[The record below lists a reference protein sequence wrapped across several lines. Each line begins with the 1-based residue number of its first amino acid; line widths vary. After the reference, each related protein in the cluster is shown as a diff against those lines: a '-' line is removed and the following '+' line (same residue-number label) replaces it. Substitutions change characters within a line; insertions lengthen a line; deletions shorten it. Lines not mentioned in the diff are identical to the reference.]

1 MTGNLTFNAIDVETA
16 NERPYSICQIG
27 IVQVRIGRIATS
39 RSFTVD
45 PQEPFRTFN
54 VRLHGIGPQ
63 HVRGCPTLPRLDA
76 ELRCLLEGTP
86 LVSHTG
92 FDRSALDGAM
102 RRYGLRPLRVQ
113 WLDSGQIARRAW
125 PERYRRRG
133 WNLANV
139 AADLGISFRH
149 HDAVEDARAA
159 AEIVLM
165 ACLHT
170 RMDIEDWLDFGVHTI
185 GLAGVNTTV
194 ATTRQTTGP
203 VASFSTHPREARPSR
218 LREEGCQMEIEVA

>member
-139 AADLGISFRH
+139 TADLGISFRH

-170 RMDIEDWLDFGVHTI
+170 RMDIEDWLDFGVHNRWLRSPLI
-185 GLAGVNTTV
+185 LGKHGRADSVKRAV
-194 ATTRQTTGP
+194 RW
-203 VASFSTHPREARPSR
+203 R
-218 LREEGCQMEIEVA
+218 LK

>member
-1 MTGNLTFNAIDVETA
+1 MKGNLSFNAIDVETA
-16 NERPYSICQIG
+16 NERPHSICQIG
-27 IVQVRIGRIATS
+27 IVQVRNGRIADS

-45 PQEPFRTFN
+45 PQEPFRDFN

-63 HVRGCPTLPRLDA
+63 HVRGCPTMPRLNG
-76 ELRCLLEGTP
+76 ELRLLLEGMP

-92 FDRSALDGAM
+92 FDRAALDGGM
-102 RRYGLRPLRVQ
+102 RRYGLRPLGVR
-113 WLDSGQIARRAW
+113 WLDSALIARRAW

-139 AADLGISFRH
+139 ASDLGISFRH

-159 AEIVLM
+159 AEIVIV

-170 RMDIEDWLDFGVHTI
+170 GSDVEDWMVRIDRGM
-185 GLAGVNTTV
+185 
-194 ATTRQTTGP
+194 
-203 VASFSTHPREARPSR
+203 RPCR
-218 LREEGCQMEIEVA
+218 

>member
-1 MTGNLTFNAIDVETA
+1 MTGNSTFNAIDVETA

-139 AADLGISFRH
+139 AADRGSLSATTMPLKTRERPRRSSLWPVFTRGWTSKTGWILG
-149 HDAVEDARAA
+149 
-159 AEIVLM
+159 
-165 ACLHT
+165 CT
-170 RMDIEDWLDFGVHTI
+170 TI
-185 GLAGVNTTV
+185 GVAGVNTTV

>member
-1 MTGNLTFNAIDVETA
+1 MTGNLNFNVIDVETA
-16 NERPYSICQIG
+16 NERPSSICQIG

-45 PQEPFRTFN
+45 PQEPFRAFN

-63 HVRGCPTLPRLDA
+63 HVRGCPALPCLDA
-76 ELRCLLEGTP
+76 ELRRLLEGTP

-102 RRYGLRPLRVQ
+102 LRYGLRPLRVR

-159 AEIVLM
+159 PEIVLM

-170 RMDIEDWLDFGVHTI
+170 GMDIEDWLDFGVH
-185 GLAGVNTTV
+185 NH
-194 ATTRQTTGP
+194 RC
-203 VASFSTHPREARPSR
+203 R
-218 LREEGCQMEIEVA
+218 GC

>member
-63 HVRGCPTLPRLDA
+63 HVRGCP
-76 ELRCLLEGTP
+76 
-86 LVSHTG
+86 
-92 FDRSALDGAM
+92 ALDGAM

-170 RMDIEDWLDFGVHTI
+170 GMDIEDWLDFGVRNH
-185 GLAGVNTTV
+185 
-194 ATTRQTTGP
+194 RC
-203 VASFSTHPREARPSR
+203 R
-218 LREEGCQMEIEVA
+218 GC

>member
-63 HVRGCPTLPRLDA
+63 HVSGCPALPRLDA

-170 RMDIEDWLDFGVHTI
+170 GMDIEDWLDFGVH
-185 GLAGVNTTV
+185 NH
-194 ATTRQTTGP
+194 RC
-203 VASFSTHPREARPSR
+203 R
-218 LREEGCQMEIEVA
+218 GC

>member
-16 NERPYSICQIG
+16 NERPSSICQIG
-27 IVQVRIGRIATS
+27 IVQVRTGRIATS
-39 RSFTVD
+39 RSLIVD

-54 VRLHGIGPQ
+54 VRLHGIAPQ
-63 HVRGCPTLPRLDA
+63 HVRGCPALPRLDA
-76 ELRCLLEGTP
+76 ELRGLLEGTP

-102 RRYGLRPLRVQ
+102 RRYGLRPLRVR
-113 WLDSGQIARRAW
+113 WLDSAQIARRAW

-149 HDAVEDARAA
+149 HDAVEDARTA

-170 RMDIEDWLDFGVHTI
+170 GLDIEDWL
-185 GLAGVNTTV
+185 GLWTG
-194 ATTRQTTGP
+194 TRRSGG
-203 VASFSTHPREARPSR
+203 S
-218 LREEGCQMEIEVA
+218 

>member
-63 HVRGCPTLPRLDA
+63 HVRGCPALPRLDA

-170 RMDIEDWLDFGVHTI
+170 GMDIEDWLDFGVHNHRS
-185 GLAGVNTTV
+185 G
-194 ATTRQTTGP
+194 
-203 VASFSTHPREARPSR
+203 
-218 LREEGCQMEIEVA
+218 GC